1 MIVEGRLRTT
11 ISLLAATLLAASFA
25 LPASALAAKR
35 VALIIGN
42 AAYAEA
48 PLRNPVNDARAM
60 AAKLEGFGFEVIRLE
75 NGTKAQMER
84 ALAKF
89 ASRLDE
95 DVSGLFYYAGHG
107 VQIRGR
113 NYLVPVGSRFLSQQE
128 ARIESVGMDLVLN
141 ELAYAGNRLN
151 IVILDA
157 CRNNPFERRLRGGSR
172 GLAAID
178 AARGTL
184 IAYATAPGSVA
195 LDGEGRNGLYTEE
208 LLRALSEP
216 GLKIE
221 EVFKQVRVKVAKR
234 TNELQVPWESS
245 SLTGEFVFNP
255 VPVNASPE
263 SVTTRRNEV
272 FFWESVQRID
282 TVGAY
287 QVYLTQYPDGVFSTL
302 AAIRISELNSG
313 SAGTASV
320 GAQAAL
326 IEQRPAT
333 VLSPSSEAMGEPVPS
348 TKPAKQ
354 RHHIRKQVAV
364 APLVG
369 KSFACNA
376 SEFDA
381 EPIMRELSYKLTEAG
396 LMGTIF
402 RYLGWDV
409 DVEPSDLWKPVNL
422 RQVPIPEL
430 VYEHGER
437 LEVDGMLLVWYEISG
452 TATCRTDYD
461 VYLYDVVLKTVYKE
475 SASDASLGAVTE
487 DLANRF
493 LKERAFAQGSGN

>member
-1 MIVEGRLRTT
+1 MNAEGRSRTT
-11 ISLLAATLLAASFA
+11 MSLLAVTLLAMSFA

-60 AAKLEGFGFEVIRLE
+60 ATKLEGFGFEVIRLE
-75 NGTKAQMER
+75 NGTKTQMER
-84 ALAKF
+84 ALVKF
-89 ASRLDE
+89 ASRLGE

-113 NYLVPVGSRFLSQQE
+113 NYLVPVDARILSPQE
-128 ARIESVGMDLVLN
+128 ARIESVGIDLVLN

-184 IAYATAPGSVA
+184 IAYSTAPGSVA
-195 LDGEGRNGLYTEE
+195 LDGDGRNGLYTEE
-208 LLRALSEP
+208 LLHALSEP

-221 EVFKQVRVKVAKR
+221 EVFKQVRVMVAKR
-234 TNELQVPWESS
+234 TNELQIPWESS

-255 VPVNASPE
+255 VSVDATPE
-263 SVTTRRNEV
+263 SVTARRNETL
-272 FFWESVQRID
+272 FWDSVQRMD

-287 QVYLTQYPDGVFSTL
+287 QVYLTQYPDGVFSTI
-302 AAIRISELNSG
+302 AAIRISELK
-313 SAGTASV
+313 GTASA

-326 IEQRPAT
+326 DEQRPAT
-333 VLSPSSEAMGEPVPS
+333 VLSPSPEKMGKTDPKTE
-348 TKPAKQ
+348 PAKQ
-354 RHHIRKQVAV
+354 KRHHRKQIAIT
-364 APLVG
+364 PLVG
-369 KSFACNA
+369 KSFSCTA
-376 SEFDA
+376 SDFDA
-381 EPIMRELSYKLTEAG
+381 GRVMRELSYKITEG
-396 LMGTIF
+396 GMMGTMF

-409 DVEPSDLWKPVNL
+409 DVEPGDLWQPVDL
-422 RQVPIPEL
+422 RKEPIPEL
-430 VYEHGER
+430 VYEHGKR

-452 TATCRTDYD
+452 TVTCRTDYN
-461 VYLYDVVLKTVYKE
+461 VFLYDVVLETVYRE
-475 SASDASLGAVTE
+475 EASDASLGSVTE
-487 DLANRF
+487 ALANRF
-493 LKERAFAQGSGN
+493 LKERALAQGSGN